1 MIAVI
6 IKLWHIS
13 VQIIERIG
21 IDWDFHLTS
30 PHLVDLLCF
39 AAILL
44 LNSVAEFRFDVLDSS
59 VLWDNNRKAMAI
71 WLVTTFN
78 YSLIIILLII
88 LLDFDRVSSLVW
100 SRCGGWCVHSLNTRS
115 LACLLLR
122 FHSYVPCMSREQGC
136 VIYLFLNQKL
146 SVFFSL
152 LLEKKIKT
160 K

>member
-30 PHLVDLLCF
+30 PHLTLLICF

-115 LACLLLR
+115 LACFFAFTR
-122 FHSYVPCMSREQGC
+122 TYHVCMSREQGC

-152 LLEKKIKT
+152 FIIEKN
-160 K
+160 